1 MIAMPG
7 LPHPVALLGDALI
20 FGTILLGCAALFAW
34 QYARHGSA
42 GESSPVVF
50 RWTLTAGLV
59 GLFAY
64 TVHRV
69 GPNPVGPSAFLLV
82 IAGMVVSV
90 LLMILWLP
98 TLVAGALGPLTG
110 SLTGGDEKVEA
121 KPAYF
126 RAIALKK
133 RGEFQAAI
141 AAARAE
147 LSRFP
152 GDAEGLLMIV
162 DLLADELKDP
172 NAALEVL
179 RESLQTPGRSEAD
192 RAQALSRWADIQ
204 LHHLQNPEAARE
216 TLEEISREFGDSPA
230 GHLAR
235 QRLAHLPGASGT
247 ESPAEP
253 TRLVVKHHEERV
265 GLLEDFGASRV
276 AGEDPAAAA
285 DALNSHLYA
294 HPDDWESRERLA
306 LLYAESLQEP
316 SRATAQLERLLSQ
329 SGVPA
334 RHVARWYQLLVDL
347 QLKAPDGIPAARS
360 TLERMRDQFPD
371 TPWAAQAETRL
382 RHLGLDQ
389 KAKEAPK
396 TLKLGQ
402 YEQKIGLKPKE
413 PPAES
418 T

>member
-1 MIAMPG
+1 MTAMLAIPY
-7 LPHPVALLGDALI
+7 LVALLGDALI
-20 FGTILLGCAALFAW
+20 FGSILLGCAALFAW

-42 GESSPVVF
+42 AEGSPVIL
-50 RWTLTAGLV
+50 RWTLTVGLI

-69 GPNPVGPSAFLLV
+69 GPNPVGPSAFLLL

-90 LLMILWLP
+90 LMMILWLP

-110 SLTGGDEKVEA
+110 SLTGGNEKVEA
-121 KPAYF
+121 KPAYY

-141 AAARAE
+141 AAVRME
-147 LSRFP
+147 LERFR
-152 GDAEGLLMIV
+152 GDSEGLLMIV
-162 DLLADELKDP
+162 DLLAEDLKDP

-179 RESLQTPGRSEAD
+179 RESLQTPGRSESE

-204 LHHLQNPEAARE
+204 LQHLQDAEAARE
-216 TLEEISREFGDSPA
+216 TLEEISREFGESPA

-235 QRLAHLPGASGT
+235 QRLAHLPGAAGGGT
-247 ESPAEP
+247 AEEP
-253 TRLVVKHHEERV
+253 PRLVVKHHEERV
-265 GLLEDFGASRV
+265 GLMEDFGASRV
-276 AGEDPAAAA
+276 GGEDPAEAAA
-285 DALNSHLYA
+285 ALNGHLNA

-306 LLYAESLQEP
+306 LLYAESLNEP

-347 QLKAPDGIPAARS
+347 QLKATDGVAAARI
-360 TLERMRDQFPD
+360 TLERMREQFPD
-371 TPWAAQAETRL
+371 TAWAAQAETRL

-402 YEQKIGLKPKE
+402 YEQKLGLKTKE
-413 PPAES
+413 PPADS
-418 T
+418 P